1 MFIDKKIASNWRK
14 KNIRPIQVQNV
25 DGTANVDGRI
35 TEKCLITFYICRK
48 RLTEWFYVTMLGDQ
62 SLILGLPWLEKHNP
76 IVDWADKTLEFRDS
90 EKDKIKASLQSAYQR
105 IDRTAMPDWDHDLVV
120 RYLSSHK
127 GSEMM
132 DQRWKDSLFED
143 IGSWSEDA
151 FDQVTIRRYT
161 PAQQMEH
168 KYHQTEEVQMLP
180 PEYEPWK
187 DVFKKKASERFPES
201 RSWDHQIEL
210 NEDFVP
216 KRGKIYPL
224 SPKQQSTLD
233 EWIKEHLE
241 KGYIRQSKSPQ
252 AAPFFFVEKKDKQQL
267 RPCQDYRYLNSHT
280 KPNAYPLPLITDL
293 MLKLKSSQYF
303 TKLDIRWGY
312 NNIQIK
318 ETDRWKAA
326 FVTNRGLFEPNIMFF
341 GLRNSPAT
349 FQAMMDDYFRDLTD
363 KGHVVIYMDDILIHA
378 RTKEEL
384 ETRTKQVLE

>member
-1 MFIDKKIASNWRK
+1 MTVDEAPNPDSTPADSIEIAHVTVRSTSNRRISIPIKVETAQNTESLNALINCGAEGLFIDKKIASSWRK
-14 KNIRPIQVQNV
+14 RKIRPIKVRNV
-25 DGTANVDGRI
+25 DGTVNVDGEI
-35 TEKCLITFYICRK
+35 TEKCLITFDINGK
-48 RLTEWFYVTMLGDQ
+48 RLTEWFYVTTIGDQ

-76 IVDWADKTLEFRDS
+76 IVDWREKTLEFRDS
-90 EKDKIKASLQSAYQR
+90 QQDKIKASLRSACQR
-105 IDRTAMPDWDHDLVV
+105 IDRTAMPERDIDLVV
-120 RYLSSHK
+120 RYLSSHR
-127 GSEMM
+127 GSETM
-132 DQRWKDSLFED
+132 DQDGDLFED

-168 KYHQTEEVQMLP
+168 KYHQTEEVQTLP
-180 PEYEPWK
+180 PEYTPWK
-187 DVFKKKASERFPES
+187 DVFEKKASERFPES

-210 NEDFVP
+210 NEDFIP

-224 SPKQQSTLD
+224 SPKQQNMID

-293 MLKLKSSQYF
+293 MIKLKGSQYF

-312 NNIQIK
+312 NNVQIK
-318 ETDRWKAA
+318 ESD
-326 FVTNRGLFEPNIMFF
+326 
-341 GLRNSPAT
+341 
-349 FQAMMDDYFRDLTD
+349 
-363 KGHVVIYMDDILIHA
+363 
-378 RTKEEL
+378 
-384 ETRTKQVLE
+384 